1 MRTFL
6 ALDLPPHIS
15 DSLADLAETFRGFAP
30 RQANWVSRPNFHI
43 TLQFIGDTPPHLIP
57 EIISI
62 TEVRFASLQGCRFS
76 GATVQLIPP
85 RNPRLC
91 WIALHCM
98 HPELQKKVIAFRRD
112 LQQMDIEVDIRPV
125 KFHITLGRIKKRLPD
140 FLIQKILT
148 TELKIDTFT
157 APGITLYQSLLR
169 PEGPVYNPLAQYT
182 L

>member
-15 DSLADLAETFRGFAP
+15 ESLANLVETYRGFAP
-30 RQANWVSRPNFHI
+30 RQANWVTEQNLHI

-57 EIISI
+57 DIIS
-62 TEVRFASLQGCRFS
+62 TAETHFTSLQQCSFS
-76 GATVQLIPP
+76 DATVQLITPHY
-85 RNPRLC
+85 PRLC
-91 WIALHCM
+91 WVSVRCM
-98 HPELQKKVIAFRRD
+98 HPDLQKKVMAYRQD
-112 LQQMDIEVDIRPV
+112 LQQMGLEAENRPV

-140 FLIQKILT
+140 FLVQKILT